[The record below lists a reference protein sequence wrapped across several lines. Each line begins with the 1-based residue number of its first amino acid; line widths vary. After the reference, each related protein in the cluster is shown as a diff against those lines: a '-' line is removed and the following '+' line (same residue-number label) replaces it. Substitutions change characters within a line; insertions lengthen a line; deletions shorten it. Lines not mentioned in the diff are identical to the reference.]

1 MHTGDAYTAA
11 VSQRPKTYV
20 RRDLFGQC
28 LREEGM
34 VELVCSEVGDTAT
47 ATSALAFLAAIARDH
62 GAVNES
68 LILFR

>member
-1 MHTGDAYTAA
+1 
-11 VSQRPKTYV
+11 
-20 RRDLFGQC
+20 
-28 LREEGM
+28 M
-34 VELVCSEVGDTAT
+34 VALVCSEVGDQPT

>member
-1 MHTGDAYTAA
+1 M
-11 VSQRPKTYV
+11 RMC
-20 RRDLFGQC
+20 RDLFGKC
-28 LREEGM
+28 LRQEGM
-34 VELVCSEVGDTAT
+34 VDLVCSEVGETAT